1 MSDPTRNEVA
11 RAANVS
17 TATVSRVYNQP
28 ESVSSKKRQAVLA
41 AAAQLGYSP
50 NKHASSLRRAGSS
63 TILLL
68 ELKHDV
74 VNFWTG
80 QKYFAWLFAD
90 ALRTTMDAVG
100 KSSFHLNL
108 ESWSVGESLDPII
121 RKHRPAGII
130 TFDLESRS
138 EARRLE
144 QTGVPYVIAWHV
156 EEFDGFNRVCTDNR
170 RGGYVAGEY
179 LAHTGHRRPAFVTI
193 PSLQKSVH
201 DRRLEGFCEAF
212 EGYASVS
219 VFKET
224 MDAASLDKLGAHL
237 AGLVKN
243 GKCDSVGAVNDVIA
257 LRLYHALRTR
267 GIRIPEQVSIIG
279 YDNLPVNI
287 ALPLSLASVDL
298 CIDTIYR
305 QAVESLLAFLTN
317 GKKVD
322 ETCEPVLVEGTS
334 VLDRR

>member
-11 RAANVS
+11 RAAHVS
-17 TATVSRVYNQP
+17 TATVSRVFNRP
-28 ESVSSKKRQAVLA
+28 ESVSARRREAVLT

-74 VNFWTG
+74 LNFWTG

-100 KSSFHLNL
+100 ESSFHLNL
-108 ESWSVGESLDPII
+108 ESWNVGDSLDPII

-138 EARRLE
+138 EALRLKE
-144 QTGVPYVIAWHV
+144 TGIPYVIAWHV
-156 EEFDGFNRVCTDNR
+156 EEFDGFNRVCTDNK

-179 LAHTGHRRPAFVTI
+179 LARTGHRRPAFVTI
-193 PSLQKSVH
+193 PSLQKCVH
-201 DRRLEGFCEAF
+201 DRRLEGFCKAF
-212 EGYASVS
+212 EGCASVR
-219 VFKET
+219 VFREAI
-224 MDAASLDKLGAHL
+224 DATSIDDLGAHL
-237 AGLVKN
+237 ASLIEN
-243 GKCDSVGAVNDVIA
+243 GKCDSIGAVNDVVA
-257 LRLYHALRTR
+257 LRLYHSLRAR

-298 CIDTIYR
+298 RIDTIYR
-305 QAVESLLAFLTN
+305 QAVESLLTILTN
-317 GKKVD
+317 GKRVD
-322 ETCEPVLVEGTS
+322 RTCEPVLVEGTS
-334 VLDRR
+334 VLRRQ